1 MSDYCSSLDF
11 RSWPK
16 PITWYDLARALSP
29 GLSGDGMPMGLLS
42 DDCVLEKDKENLPSH
57 MGSVRR

>member
-16 PITWYDLARALSP
+16 PITWYDLA
-29 GLSGDGMPMGLLS
+29 LSGDGMPMGLLS